1 MKHRFI
7 SILFFIIVFSM
18 YGQQQ
23 VIDSLEQQLID
34 STNGLSKVEI
44 LNELGWYYAYYNPD
58 KGIEKANKA
67 IKSAISIGDS
77 LQLGIAYE
85 RKGFNHQS
93 KGEDSLT
100 IALFKK
106 AKKVYTLI
114 NHQRRLVALTFNTGN
129 FYFYRSNYD
138 KSLEYMHEA
147 LKYYKSEKDSVK
159 MSRAYNIIG
168 LNHLYLGD
176 YTLSVE
182 VFQKG
187 LLLLELTLNQDTQFY
202 AELLG
207 NLALLYEKV
216 SDFEK
221 ALKYQKKAL
230 TIHSKN
236 GYRVGISNAY
246 INIGKLYSKLG
257 TPKKALDMFIKSLK
271 IKEQLG
277 NKYRLANGLTNLG
290 ITYSELNQYTKAVEN
305 LEKAKSI
312 YHELGHDTNLSVI
325 YKNLGDIFLDKR
337 KLKQAKVQ
345 YDSSYVYA
353 KKAEDKRALYIAKEG
368 LSEIAFQNKNY
379 KKAYIEQLEATI
391 IKDSML
397 SNEKRDEY
405 AKLKAKYEYEK
416 EKAVLE
422 ATFEKSKALDKAKIQ
437 QQTFIRN
444 VSIGGGILGIAIL
457 ATVLTQFRRRKEAQL
472 NEKIATSELQAIR
485 AQLNPHFIF
494 NSLNSINDYVINNEK
509 DAASN
514 YLVRFSMMMRKI
526 LNNSKEEEVP
536 LEEEIAF
543 LDNYIQLEQQRLSHK
558 FSYSIE
564 VANTI
569 NKANTLVPPT
579 LFQPFIENSIWHG
592 LSEKKENGRLT
603 ITFQKEQHT
612 LVCIIDDN
620 GVGIEPKKD
629 SNKKS
634 FGTGSAQNRI
644 ALLNKLKGGDAQ
656 IDFKE
661 KEQGIQV
668 ILRLPLSIEA

>member
-1 MKHRFI
+1 MH
-7 SILFFIIVFSM
+7 
-18 YGQQQ
+18 GQQQ

-44 LNELGWYYAYYNPD
+44 LNELSWYYALSDTD
-58 KGIEKANKA
+58 KGLERADMA
-67 IKSAISIGDS
+67 IALAKETSDS

-85 RKGFNHQS
+85 RKGFNYQNMG
-93 KGEDSLT
+93 KDSLT
-100 IALFKK
+100 MTLYNIAENI
-106 AKKVYTLI
+106 YTRI
-114 NHQRRLVALTFNTGN
+114 GHKGRLSAITFNKGN
-129 FYFYRSNYD
+129 FYFFRSDYT
-138 KSLEYMHEA
+138 KSLNEGKKALGIFEA
-147 LKYYKSEKDSVK
+147 DKDSVR
-159 MSRAYNIIG
+159 MSRAYNQIA
-168 LNHLYLGD
+168 LNHLYLGN
-176 YTLSVE
+176 YSTSIE
-182 VFQKG
+182 TFQKG
-187 LLLLELTLNQDTQFY
+187 LLFLELTENTETQFY

-221 ALKYQKKAL
+221 ALEYQEKAL

>member
-1 MKHRFI
+1 MH
-7 SILFFIIVFSM
+7 
-18 YGQQQ
+18 GQQQ

-44 LNELGWYYAYYNPD
+44 LNELSWYYALSDTD
-58 KGIEKANKA
+58 KGLERADMA
-67 IKSAISIGDS
+67 IALAKETSDS

-85 RKGFNHQS
+85 RKGFNYQNMG
-93 KGEDSLT
+93 KDSLT
-100 IALFKK
+100 MTLYNIAENI
-106 AKKVYTLI
+106 YTRI
-114 NHQRRLVALTFNTGN
+114 GHKGRLSAITFNKGN
-129 FYFYRSNYD
+129 FYFFRSDYT
-138 KSLEYMHEA
+138 KSLNEGKKALGIFEA
-147 LKYYKSEKDSVK
+147 DKDSVR
-159 MSRAYNIIG
+159 MSRAYNQIA
-168 LNHLYLGD
+168 LNHLYLGN
-176 YTLSVE
+176 YSTSIE
-182 VFQKG
+182 TFQKG
-187 LLLLELTLNQDTQFY
+187 LLFLELTENTETQFY

-221 ALKYQKKAL
+221 ALEYQEKAL

-661 KEQGIQV
+661 KEQGVQV